1 MDIPNK
7 ALTVGFSLSIK
18 YAKITP
24 KGTSIWTKR
33 TAADASIK
41 SNPEYVILYCK
52 VLAINDAVNILIKY
66 PFGIGNHQINND
78 AANVNLIPIKRI
90 GGKDS
95 NAGLA
100 ITKPKPKKIG
110 TKDATKVSFIFMPVL
125 ILIIIKELMI
135 YSLFNL
141 WIQQK

>member
-1 MDIPNK
+1 M
-7 ALTVGFSLSIK
+7 
-18 YAKITP
+18 
-24 KGTSIWTKR
+24 
-33 TAADASIK
+33 
-41 SNPEYVILYCK
+41 LYCK
-52 VLAINDAVNILIKY
+52 LLATNDAANILFKY

-78 AANVNLIPIKRI
+78 AANVNLIPIKRT

-110 TKDATKVSFIFMPVL
+110 TRDATKVSFIFMPIL
-125 ILIIIKELMI
+125 ILMIIKELMI

-141 WIQQK
+141 

>member
-1 MDIPNK
+1 MCIRD
-7 ALTVGFSLSIK
+7 
-18 YAKITP
+18 
-24 KGTSIWTKR
+24 R
-33 TAADASIK
+33 
-41 SNPEYVILYCK
+41 LYCK
-52 VLAINDAVNILIKY
+52 VLATNDAAKILFKY

-78 AANVNLIPIKRI
+78 AANINLIPIKRI

-110 TKDATKVSFIFMPVL
+110 TKDATKVSFKFMPLFL
-125 ILIIIKELMI
+125 ILMIIKELMI

-141 WIQQK
+141 